1 MQKNRAIIESFN
13 KGGAAV
19 VGINPPEEGEEVSDM
34 PFISACIF
42 IRLFFKWA
50 PKKVSAGK

>member
-19 VGINPPEEGEEVSDM
+19 VGINPPEEGEEVSGM
-34 PFISACIF
+34 PFINACMELQQF
-42 IRLFFKWA
+42 YK
-50 PKKVSAGK
+50 